1 MNTDSP
7 KIYKTLK
14 AGPSC
19 RKPDCG
25 ASCDYAYACQH
36 QFDSGSASMIVP
48 LVLLVT
54 VVSLATIAFLGG

>member
-1 MNTDSP
+1 MLADKP
-7 KIYKTLK
+7 HLYRTLK

-36 QFDSGSASMIVP
+36 QFDSGSSMIVP